1 MAIFELHVSVRDQ
14 NSPEFHQE
22 HTYDNTKVKQDKMDA
37 LKLKKYTFQGKKGPK
52 NIFFPI
58 FWGFDNSS
66 QYQYGKGVNNT
77 LTFCLCLF
85 LNLDHG
91 SGQVCSVSFRNKVS
105 WLASFEV
112 FAFLFWSY
120 VKAGWCLRRVKT
132 NRTFWDDLRC
142 ICHFLFLLLIP
153 IDPTGFLRYPPFFL
167 NSPNVLSARSVD
179 ML

>member
-22 HTYDNTKVKQDKMDA
+22 HTCDNTKVKQDKMDA

-52 NIFFPI
+52 NNFFPI

-85 LNLDHG
+85 
-91 SGQVCSVSFRNKVS
+91 
-105 WLASFEV
+105 
-112 FAFLFWSY
+112 
-120 VKAGWCLRRVKT
+120 
-132 NRTFWDDLRC
+132 
-142 ICHFLFLLLIP
+142 
-153 IDPTGFLRYPPFFL
+153 
-167 NSPNVLSARSVD
+167 
-179 ML
+179 